1 VNITQI
7 PFDIP
12 THPNTG
18 LSLDYHITIY
28 FEPPVIPILHD
39 VVKAL
44 VLKRCQDMEIPL
56 GTDLIDPV
64 TILCKHAKEG
74 EQRGIW
80 SGIIK
85 LHLLIPE
92 VDGINL
98 LKELRPFI
106 LRLDEDEAYIGK
118 VCKGYDAIASNNN
131 LSVLIKSENLEGIKA
146 HDLFKEIL
154 ENSFARGHDFE
165 ITSIQKGTLQRH
177 AYIVAPTP
185 QQAKKIEL
193 YQIPTPNQE
202 LLSRHNTQ
210 RISREDKVKKDCLN
224 LSLYR
229 LLKLMKV
236 DFTSEGIK
244 QKMGEKNV
252 VSIWYHK

>member
-1 VNITQI
+1 
-7 PFDIP
+7 
-12 THPNTG
+12 
-18 LSLDYHITIY
+18 
-28 FEPPVIPILHD
+28 
-39 VVKAL
+39 
-44 VLKRCQDMEIPL
+44 
-56 GTDLIDPV
+56 
-64 TILCKHAKEG
+64 
-74 EQRGIW
+74 
-80 SGIIK
+80 
-85 LHLLIPE
+85 
-92 VDGINL
+92 
-98 LKELRPFI
+98 

-118 VCKGYDAIASNNN
+118 VCKGYDTIAGNNN

-193 YQIPTPNQE
+193 HQIPTPNQE